1 MYIYIKKV
9 IFVYTT
15 YKPYMRNFEDF
26 RKLLQIKRYSDNTI
40 NSYLGLLETFSTY
53 IGHSLEIH
61 RLDNKYLL
69 QLIRNIIGDRMYAYT
84 TQKQL
89 LSAITLYMK
98 EMHATVLDLDTLRP
112 RRPQRV
118 LPDILSR
125 SEISQL
131 LKKTKNLKHRAILT
145 TVYALG
151 LRSGELIDLEISHM
165 DGDRNMISIKAAKGK
180 KDRILPFPES
190 LKIVLREYLKAYR
203 PEKYLFEGR
212 KGNYTYAS
220 LRAIFKQAMRR
231 TTIKK
236 TVTLHSLRHAY
247 ATHLLDAGTD
257 LRIIQELLG
266 HNNIK
271 TTTIYTHVSNKNL
284 LSVKSPLDF
293 LDALD

>member
-1 MYIYIKKV
+1 MS
-9 IFVYTT
+9 
-15 YKPYMRNFEDF
+15 NFEDF

-40 NSYLGLLETFSTY
+40 NSYIGLLETFSKY
-53 IGHSLEIH
+53 IGDSQEIY

-69 QLIRNIIGDRMYAYT
+69 QFIRNIIGDRMYAYT

-89 LSAITLYMK
+89 LSAIALYMK
-98 EMHATVLDLDTLRP
+98 EIHATVLDLDTVRP

-118 LPDILSR
+118 LPDILSK
-125 SEISQL
+125 SEISEL
-131 LKKTKNLKHRAILT
+131 FKKTKNLKHRAILT

-151 LRSGELIDLEISHM
+151 LRSGERIDLEISHM

-180 KDRILPFPES
+180 KDRIVPFPES
-190 LKIVLREYLKAYR
+190 LKIVLRKYLKAYQ
-203 PEKYLFEGR
+203 PEKCLFEGR
-212 KGNYTYAS
+212 TGSYTYVS
-220 LRAIFKQAMRR
+220 LRAVFNQAIKR

-236 TVTLHSLRHAY
+236 AVTLHSLRHAY

-266 HNNIK
+266 HNNIQ
-271 TTTIYTHVSNKNL
+271 TTTMYTHVSNKDL

-293 LDALD
+293 LNLTD